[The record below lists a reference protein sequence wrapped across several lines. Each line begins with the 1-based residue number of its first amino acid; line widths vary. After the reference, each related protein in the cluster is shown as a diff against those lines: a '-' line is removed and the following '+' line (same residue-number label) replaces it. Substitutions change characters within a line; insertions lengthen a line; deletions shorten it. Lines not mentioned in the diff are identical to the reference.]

1 MRRYLGRSTLV
12 LAVGGWLLLLGGL
25 FVGGIDPTPE
35 EYNTL
40 RAVMGFGLVAECL
53 TVPIGFVALVLG
65 PHRLAAFAGL
75 ILSAAYFLYFTG
87 MIFMFFAARG

>member
-1 MRRYLGRSTLV
+1 MRRHLGRTALG

-25 FVGGIDPTPE
+25 WAGGIDPRPE
-35 EYNTL
+35 QYNTL
-40 RAVMGFGLVAECL
+40 RAMMGFGLVAECL
-53 TVPIGFVALVLG
+53 TVPVGFVALVMG

-87 MIFMFFAARG
+87 MIFMFFASRG